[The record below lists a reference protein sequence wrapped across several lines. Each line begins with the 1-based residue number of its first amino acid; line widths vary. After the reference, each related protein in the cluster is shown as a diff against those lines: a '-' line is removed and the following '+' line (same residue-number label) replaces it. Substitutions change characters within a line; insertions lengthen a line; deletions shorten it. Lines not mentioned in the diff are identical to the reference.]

1 MDAKKCDRCGTFYQ
15 PEDWK
20 DGDIVLKTK
29 QKEYTSI
36 ICNEFYFKEIDM
48 DLCPG
53 CSAFIKDWLT
63 NKDKEN

>member
-20 DGDIVLKTK
+20 QGDIVVKTK
-29 QKEYTSI
+29 QKEYTSVI
-36 ICNEFYFKEIDM
+36 FNEFYFKEIGM